1 MYKGFKSVASRRKQ
15 RVSKALLD
23 VNYESS
29 KIRARAAWRNIAS
42 HPEGYQESG
51 LSVSYSWCFSQ
62 PQLYQ
67 TGIS

>member
-1 MYKGFKSVASRRKQ
+1 MYKGFKSVASRHKQ

-29 KIRARAAWRNIAS
+29 EIRARAAWRNIAS

-51 LSVSYSWCFSQ
+51 LSVSYS
-62 PQLYQ
+62 
-67 TGIS
+67 